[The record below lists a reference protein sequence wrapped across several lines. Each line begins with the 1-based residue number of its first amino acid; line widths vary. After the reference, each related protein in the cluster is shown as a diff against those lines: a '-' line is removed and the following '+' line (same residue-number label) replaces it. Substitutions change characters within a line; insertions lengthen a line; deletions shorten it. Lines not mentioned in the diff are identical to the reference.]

1 MSAPVVIS
9 SVSSC
14 DLASQVST
22 VSRIVQSIQPTKFI
36 LSTWASVTFFQD
48 FPTGVNIGRKIY
60 KLQRADNSVLLSP
73 SLVLKFSHYS
83 NVLFISTFTW
93 AQCLCQM

>member
-22 VSRIVQSIQPTKFI
+22 VSRIVQSIELRSRQI
-36 LSTWASVTFFQD
+36 HTFD
-48 FPTGVNIGRKIY
+48 LGECHVFPG
-60 KLQRADNSVLLSP
+60 
-73 SLVLKFSHYS
+73 FSYWS
-83 NVLFISTFTW
+83 
-93 AQCLCQM
+93 

>member
-22 VSRIVQSIQPTKFI
+22 VSRIAQSIELIDTDQI
-36 LSTWASVTFFQD
+36 HTFDLGECQI
-48 FPTGVNIGRKIY
+48 FPG
-60 KLQRADNSVLLSP
+60 
-73 SLVLKFSHYS
+73 FSYWS
-83 NVLFISTFTW
+83 
-93 AQCLCQM
+93 

>member
-22 VSRIVQSIQPTKFI
+22 VSRIVQSIELRYRPNSYFRLGRVSRFSRIFLLELI
-36 LSTWASVTFFQD
+36 LGEKYTSYNERIIAF
-48 FPTGVNIGRKIY
+48 Y
-60 KLQRADNSVLLSP
+60 CLL
-73 SLVLKFSHYS
+73 H
-83 NVLFISTFTW
+83 LF
-93 AQCLCQM
+93 